1 MWKVECFS
9 TGSNVQYSS
18 DEIKTR
24 AYVMQN
30 DKAQDRAGYITYRNI
45 TSGDKITIMYVI
57 DGHGLHHDYRTQI
70 DTGNIVAS
78 FIENVITNKIDCSGR
93 AQPDDLLSYFNDS
106 SKGIEFYH
114 QIQESLYEHMIEK
127 LAEHEIEPSDDAS
140 CIWTR
145 RGRELMIVGGSTL
158 NIALIYETEGVLPK
172 ARIYTVGDSLIGYG
186 DYVVDPNIDGSKLTP
201 ETVQKLR
208 EANIEAVYDVKL
220 FTHTHIR
227 EKPIYDLSGNP
238 YPLPVRFHLGKPE
251 PAYYVSNVRGD
262 IALRF
267 TLTGVRDVKKSR
279 YKMAPFSTMGNF
291 GAPEVTRCPQY
302 TEIFEVVEPLSLFS
316 DGIGDCLK
324 GRELTSE
331 ELDNMEVKNLT
342 LKYPEDHILYGT
354 ARQPFNLVSTNI
366 NREVVEYWDDELYI
380 ESYRGLATSLF
391 GAGNTDDQ
399 SFVIFKP

>member
-1 MWKVECFS
+1 MTTMWCRIG
-9 TGSNVQYSS
+9 GSASIDN
-18 DEIKTR
+18 DTR
-24 AYVMQN
+24 VKAYVMQN
-30 DKAQDRAGYITYRNI
+30 DKFQDRAGFITYQN
-45 TSGDKITIMYVI
+45 TSTSDKITCMYVI
-57 DGHGLHHDYRTQI
+57 DGHGIHYDYITQI

-78 FIENVITNKIDCSGR
+78 FIENVITNKIDCSAR
-93 AQPDDLLSYFNDS
+93 VQPDDLLSYFNDS

-114 QIQESLYEHMIEK
+114 QIQESLYEHMTVK

-140 CIWTR
+140 CTWTK
-145 RGRELMIVGGSTL
+145 RGKELMIVGGSTL
-158 NIALIYETEGVLPK
+158 NICIIYESDGSSPK
-172 ARIYTVGDSLIGYG
+172 ARVYTVGDSLIGYG

-201 ETVQKLR
+201 DTVHKLR

-238 YPLPVRFHLGKPE
+238 YPLPIRFHLGKSE
-251 PAYYVSNVRGD
+251 PAYYISNVRGD

-316 DGIGDCLK
+316 DGIGDCL
-324 GRELTSE
+324 GGTELTSE
-331 ELDNMEVKNLT
+331 ELDSMEVKNLT
-342 LKYPEDHILYGT
+342 LKYPEDHILSGT
-354 ARQPFNLVSTNI
+354 SRKPFKLVKNHI
-366 NREVVEYWDDELYI
+366 NREIVEHWDNDLYI
-380 ESYRGLATSLF
+380 ESYRGMANSLF
-391 GAGNTDDQ
+391 GAGNADDQ